1 MPLNATLGASGWEV
15 TLENTGGVSQEAT
28 KWRLGSAIAARKAGL
43 RTRPPIIMGIGDSN
57 FTGEGAGTGG
67 TALLNGGFAASPMQK
82 ILSHLTELGGLPLRN
97 TAFFGEGNSGNNAIP
112 VGLYDTRITL
122 GTGWDRDAST
132 GPIGGRFID
141 GQIGSGFLTVN
152 FGSPLDTVEVH
163 YPTNTTLSA
172 ALGVYASDDTLIG
185 TINQSGALGI
195 SSQQFTSSKF
205 ADGIVKFKNDGAA
218 LALIS
223 GCICWLSTEKAVIVC
238 QGTWS
243 AATAATYAATTNPWT
258 GLGHM
263 SRIQPDCTIVALT
276 INDINAGTVAATYGT
291 NLATVLA
298 VPALWGDVIVATGAP
313 CNATNWTANSTWRTL
328 EREAIKAG
336 ALYGAP
342 FVSMH
347 NEFGSW
353 ATANAQGYFYNNLH
367 MSAAGYSKQAQ
378 IFARVLSRMAT

>member
-1 MPLNATLGASGWEV
+1 MSATVNQIVAGSNGDPIGAD
-15 TLENTGGVSQEAT
+15 AY
-28 KWRLGSAIAARKAGL
+28 KWRLASAISAYKAGL

-57 FTGEGAGTGG
+57 FTGEGGGTAG
-67 TALLNGGFAASPMQK
+67 TALLNGGFAASPMQN
-82 ILSHLTELGGLPLRN
+82 IGRYATSIGGLPIRN
-97 TAFFGEGNSGNNAIP
+97 TAFFGEGNSGNNSIP

-122 GTGWDRDAST
+122 GSGWDRDAAT

-205 ADGIVKFKNDGAA
+205 ADGIVKFRNDGAA
-218 LALIS
+218 LALIT
-223 GCICWLSTEKAVIVC
+223 GAICWLSTEKAVIIC

-258 GLGHM
+258 GMGHM
-263 SRIQPDCTIVALT
+263 SRIQPDCTIIALT
-276 INDINAGTVAATYGT
+276 INDINAGTVTATYGT
-291 NLATVLA
+291 NLAAVVA
-298 VPALWGDVIVATGAP
+298 VPALWGDVVVATGAP
-313 CNATNWTANSTWRTL
+313 CNATNWTATVSYTHLTL
-328 EREAIKAG
+328 PTICS
-336 ALYGAP
+336 
-342 FVSMH
+342 V
-347 NEFGSW
+347 
-353 ATANAQGYFYNNLH
+353 
-367 MSAAGYSKQAQ
+367 
-378 IFARVLSRMAT
+378 